1 MKKGLTTSTPYAI
14 ITIELRKGKVKIMLV
29 TEKKITRVMVHL
41 DNDEIV
47 CLEDS
52 KDILEYL
59 ETILKE
65 NGAKEFVSTSTGEA
79 IDMEDLLRL
88 KGILSGLISCKEWIL
103 E

>member
-14 ITIELRKGKVKIMLV
+14 IIIELRKGKVKIMFV

-41 DNDEIV
+41 DSDEIV

-59 ETILKE
+59 EVILKE
-65 NGAKEFVSTSTGEA
+65 NGAKEFVSTSTGEV

>member
-1 MKKGLTTSTPYAI
+1 
-14 ITIELRKGKVKIMLV
+14 MLV

-41 DNDEIV
+41 DNDEII

-59 ETILKE
+59 ETILTE
-65 NGAKEFVSTSTGEA
+65 NGAKEFVSTSTGEV